1 MKSVDVV
8 PPAEIPSCDSE
19 AVREGSLEDRTE
31 RAGSAYHVPA
41 ETVQL
46 DSGEKANGILE
57 VMPDGLDLSEVR
69 IIFRE
74 RMISMFPRHRSADSI

>member
-1 MKSVDVV
+1 MK
-8 PPAEIPSCDSE
+8 E
-19 AVREGSLEDRTE
+19 ALEDRTE

-57 VMPDGLDLSEVR
+57 VMPDGFGFIEVR

-74 RMISMFPRHRSADSI
+74 RMISMFLRHRSADLI